1 MSLVSDE
8 FRLKRAWNYS
18 QPRVPADLLPV
29 VYGTMSG
36 GSGGLWTCPCIST
49 GGYVYALAGHPVL
62 SLAQGNAVT
71 VYDKDGSIIS
81 AGDYTFAASND
92 YEGRG
97 AIATLTF
104 TSDQS
109 ANEPISIRCRGKSSA
124 GEVIENPVDIVEDFL
139 INLAG
144 FKIEDLDQTWLE
156 RARSVAQT
164 SGLKLSGLIDRNQAV
179 GAVLSGML
187 FPWGDWWRD
196 KDGRI
201 RLRVE
206 AGPGSYS
213 EAGVAGYFPARV
225 TEEARIEAAADA
237 LVNQAET
244 EYGYNFLK
252 NCFEAGDDGASGADH
267 LSQSVYGVQKRSF
280 QLKWVRETGVAQ
292 EIQANLVGR
301 FKTPALIVTLTE
313 QGCGY
318 IRLERG
324 DLVAVSLSWFYD
336 QDRLPLANQL
346 MKVLEVETD
355 FISGKMSFRFQG
367 LGRDLYLTEAY
378 PAGGS
383 RLADGSTRAGGDRD
397 RTEYY

>member
-36 GSGGLWTCPCIST
+36 GSGGLWACPCIST
-49 GGYVYALAGHPVL
+49 AGYVYAVAGHPVL
-62 SLAQGNAVT
+62 SPAQGNAVT
-71 VYDKDGSIIS
+71 VYGKDGAVIS

-92 YEGRG
+92 YEGQG

-109 ANEPISIRCRGKSSA
+109 AKEPISIRCQGKSSA
-124 GEVIENPVDIVEDFL
+124 GELIENPADIVEDFL
-139 INLAG
+139 VNLAG
-144 FKIEDLDQTWLE
+144 FKSEDIDQTWLGW
-156 RARSVAQT
+156 ARSAAQA
-164 SGLKLSGLIDRNQAV
+164 SGLKLSGLIDQNQTV

-201 RLRVE
+201 RLRIE

-213 EAGVAGYFPARV
+213 ETGVAGYFPARV

-237 LVNQAET
+237 LVNQAEA
-244 EYGYNFLK
+244 EYGYNFLRRD
-252 NCFEAGDDGASGADH
+252 FEAGDDGASSANP
-267 LSQSVYGVQKRSF
+267 LSQSVYGVRKRRF

-292 EIQANLVGR
+292 EIQANLVAR
-301 FKTPALIVTLTE
+301 FKTPALIVTLRD
-313 QGCGY
+313 QGCKN

-355 FISGKMSFRFQG
+355 FINGRMNFRLQG
-367 LGRDLYLTEAY
+367 LGRGLYLTEAY
-378 PAGGS
+378 PADGS
-383 RLADGSTRAGGDRD
+383 RLAGGSARAGGDRD

>member
-18 QPRVPADLLPV
+18 LPRVPAELLPV

-36 GSGGLWTCPCIST
+36 GSGGLWACPCIST
-49 GGYVYALAGHPVL
+49 GGYVYAVAGHPVL
-62 SLAQGNAVT
+62 SPAQGNTVT
-71 VYDKDGSIIS
+71 VYNKDGAVIS
-81 AGDYTFAASND
+81 AGDYTFAASNE
-92 YEGRG
+92 YEGQE

-109 ANEPISIRCRGKSSA
+109 ANEPISIRCQGKSSA
-124 GEVIENPVDIVEDFL
+124 GVMIENPVDIVEDFL

-144 FKIEDLDQTWLE
+144 FTAEDLDQTWLE
-156 RARSVAQT
+156 RARSVTRA
-164 SGLKLSGLIDRNQAV
+164 SGLKLSGLIDQNQTV

-196 KDGRI
+196 KNGCI
-201 RLRVE
+201 RLRAE
-206 AGPGSYS
+206 AGPGSYPES
-213 EAGVAGYFPARV
+213 EVAGYFPARV
-225 TEEARIEAAADA
+225 TEQARIEAATGA
-237 LVNQAET
+237 LVNQAEA

-252 NCFEAGDDGASGADH
+252 NCFEAGDDGASSADL
-267 LSQSVYGVQKRSF
+267 LSQSVYGIQKGRF

-292 EIQANLVGR
+292 KIQANLISR
-301 FKTPALIVTLTE
+301 FKTPALIVTLRD
-313 QGCGY
+313 QDCKN

-324 DLVAVSLSWFYD
+324 DLAAVSLSWFYD

-355 FISGKMSFRFQG
+355 FINRKMSFRLQG
-367 LGRDLYLTEAY
+367 LGRGLFLTKAY
-378 PAGGS
+378 PADGS
-383 RLADGSTRAGGDRD
+383 RPAGGSTRAGGDRD